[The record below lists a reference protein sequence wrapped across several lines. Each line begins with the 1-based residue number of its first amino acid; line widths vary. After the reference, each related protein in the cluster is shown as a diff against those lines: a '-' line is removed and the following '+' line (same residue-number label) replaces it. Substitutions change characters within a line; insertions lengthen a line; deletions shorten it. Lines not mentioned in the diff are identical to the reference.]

1 MSAHKERA
9 HARLSA
15 SGSKRWMTCTP
26 SAKLEESFSDSTSSF
41 AEEGTFAHEL
51 SELLLADY
59 MLSLSGLEVKKRM
72 NKMKKNEYY
81 SEELFDYV
89 KSYTDYVIER
99 VHELEATFGNSTIL
113 LEKRLDFSEWVPEG
127 FGTGDVILL
136 AGNVMEIIDLK
147 YGKGVPVFAEENS
160 QMRLYALGAINDF
173 GFLYD
178 IEEVRMTIVQ
188 PRLDSVSTDT
198 FEAQALLDWAEDE
211 VKPKAEMADKGE
223 GEYVPGE
230 HCRFCRARA
239 VCRARAEE
247 NLKLAAFDFADPPR
261 LSNDEIAEIM
271 VKADGLAK
279 WAKDVSE
286 YAFDQAVNHGVKFP
300 GHKLVEGRSNRRYVD
315 PLQVL
320 EKLKLEGF
328 DEKAIT
334 KTELLTLTNLE
345 KAIGKKMVTEHLGD
359 LIEKPNGKATLVPE
373 SDKRKEINS
382 VSSAIADFE

>member
-26 SAKLEESFSDSTSSF
+26 SARLEESFSDSTSSF

-59 MLSLSGLEVKKRM
+59 MQSLSGLEVKKRM

-89 KSYTDYVIER
+89 KNYVDYVIER

-198 FEAQALLDWAEDE
+198 FEAQALLDWGEAE
-211 VKPKAEMADKGE
+211 VRPKAEMADKGE

-239 VCRARAEE
+239 VCRARADE

-271 VKADGLAK
+271 VKAEGLAK

-300 GHKLVEGRSNRRYVD
+300 NWKLVEGRSNRRYVD

-345 KAIGKKMVTEHLGD
+345 KAIGKKMVTEHLSE

>member
-15 SGSKRWMTCTP
+15 SGSKRWMSCTP
-26 SAKLEESFSDSTSSF
+26 SARLEESFSDSTSSF

-59 MLSLSGLEVKKRM
+59 MQSLSGLEVKKRM
-72 NKMKKNEYY
+72 NKMKKNQYY

-99 VHELEATFGNSTIL
+99 VHELEAQFGNSTIL

-211 VKPKAEMADKGE
+211 VKPKAEMADRGE

-247 NLKLAAFDFADPPR
+247 NLKLAAFDFAEPPR
-261 LSNDEIAEIM
+261 LSDEEIAEIM
-271 VKADGLAK
+271 VKADDLAK

-286 YAFDQAVNHGVKFP
+286 YAFDQAVNHGKKFP
-300 GHKLVEGRSNRRYVD
+300 GYKLVEGRSNRRYKD
-315 PLQVL
+315 PSQVL

-328 DEKAIT
+328 DEKVVT

-345 KAIGKKMVTEHLGD
+345 KAIGKKLVAEHLSD